1 MAGCSHGPGIS
12 GEFRISYVWA
22 DGKLQTAVVE
32 TVKPQ
37 GPISQAARSV
47 IVETV
52 QPYIA
57 EGTRAAGLKRA
68 SGDIRVI
75 IYGPPPYFVQV
86 GGFEITEPNF
96 SALYAAVEMEDTQEI
111 RRVVSTYN
119 NVNQRE
125 LPSRRTALAIAAAG
139 GHVKSLRTLLEL
151 GSDPNPSDYI
161 GVTPL
166 MDAGEAGN
174 EECVRALI
182 LAGAKT
188 DSVDEARDSASSFAK
203 RLHRNR
209 MLPLLVSR

>member
-1 MAGCSHGPGIS
+1 
-12 GEFRISYVWA
+12 
-22 DGKLQTAVVE
+22 
-32 TVKPQ
+32 
-37 GPISQAARSV
+37 
-47 IVETV
+47 
-52 QPYIA
+52 
-57 EGTRAAGLKRA
+57 LKRA

-151 GSDPNPSDYI
+151 GSDPNLSDYI

-166 MDAGEAGN
+166 MDAVEAGN

-188 DSVDEARDSASSFAK
+188 DSVDEAGDSASSFAK

-209 MLPLLVSR
+209 MLLLLVSR